1 VFKKPLEDPSQV
13 GGSLLDPTEVKI
25 IFGNLPPIH
34 EIHFEL
40 LVQLKNTALNWRE
53 DISVGAL
60 ILKHVSKEF
69 SHTQHIR
76 LLNCIFYFCSRMTWL
91 RPTLLSSTFLSKPKK
106 CWAWATDRSH
116 VSTHSLNW
124 VRVIPNVDGRA
135 YKSFLFVLFNDYHPL
150 VCFWTI
156 YSSRP
161 QKAIR
166 ITVNWRKLCPRSK
179 K

>member
-106 CWAWATDRSH
+106 C
-116 VSTHSLNW
+116 
-124 VRVIPNVDGRA
+124 
-135 YKSFLFVLFNDYHPL
+135 
-150 VCFWTI
+150 
-156 YSSRP
+156 
-161 QKAIR
+161 
-166 ITVNWRKLCPRSK
+166 
-179 K
+179 